1 MRGKDIIMFEL
12 KLSYLCDCDPD
23 ELVPIKEA
31 LLSGMEIADLMVK
44 FEDWYITDTAI
55 IETAIDLGWDLEAA
69 MKAEWIEEQLNNC
82 LSFDGESTESI
93 RSGLCNK
100 AYEFICERI
109 EGIKESD
116 ETFGSIIEQLK
127 LDTQTETL
135 DTGSGK

>member
-1 MRGKDIIMFEL
+1 MRGKDIIMFDL

-23 ELVPIKEA
+23 ELAPIKEA

-82 LSFDGESTESI
+82 LSYDGESTESI
-93 RSGLCNK
+93 RCVLCNR
-100 AYEFICERI
+100 AYEFICERL
-109 EGIKESD
+109 EEIKESN
-116 ETFGSIIEQLK
+116 EAFASVMEQLR
-127 LDTQTETL
+127 LETQVEALATE
-135 DTGSGK
+135 SRS